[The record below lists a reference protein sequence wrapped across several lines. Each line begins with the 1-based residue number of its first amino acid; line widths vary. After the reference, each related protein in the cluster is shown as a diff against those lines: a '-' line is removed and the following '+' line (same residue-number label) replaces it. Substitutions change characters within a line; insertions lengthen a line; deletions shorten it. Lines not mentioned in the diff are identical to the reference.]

1 MTQKNVNTHVQN
13 LFERGLN
20 ISKGTLASEKW

>member
-20 ISKGTLASEKW
+20 ISKGTLASEK